1 MVARAD
7 GCTYDAGVLGSV
19 SRSRPI
25 FCRAVP
31 NPNQRCDSHLPP
43 SLYGLSATP
52 FALVQADKSE
62 ADMKERVRHVEEAL
76 RRAKAVAQ
84 GAGLDRPQPRSVEA
98 DGSTQRRLVL
108 LSNQMQIMRSGE
120 VPAPC
125 SPPHPVCVH
134 RRDARQSPS
143 RTLIWRA
150 ITKLT
155 SLGHHR
161 ATPVQAHG
169 GERRHDVFR
178 DVHGWRGRGDGNS
191 HVRPTLP
198 LSRAF

>member
-1 MVARAD
+1 MLARAD

-43 SLYGLSATP
+43 LLYGLSATP

-84 GAGLDRPQPRSVEA
+84 GAPPRIQSSYAVPQPA
-98 DGSTQRRLVL
+98 DTARLWVAQH
-108 LSNQMQIMRSGE
+108 SM
-120 VPAPC
+120 
-125 SPPHPVCVH
+125 
-134 RRDARQSPS
+134 
-143 RTLIWRA
+143 
-150 ITKLT
+150 
-155 SLGHHR
+155 
-161 ATPVQAHG
+161 
-169 GERRHDVFR
+169 
-178 DVHGWRGRGDGNS
+178 
-191 HVRPTLP
+191 
-198 LSRAF
+198 